1 MDSKSEEKII
11 NDAIEY
17 IKDFFINEYSGHDYW
32 HTIRVYRTAVK
43 LAEKENADLFVVKL
57 AALLHDIDDVKISPL
72 TASGKLNAVMFM
84 SEHGIDQETIDTVC
98 EIIDE
103 NSFKG
108 LDSVVPVTIEGKC
121 VQDADRLDA
130 IGAIG
135 IARAFTY
142 GGSRRRV
149 LYDPGLK
156 PEMEMN
162 EAEYRRH
169 MSTTVNHF
177 YEKLLKL
184 KDMMNTEAAKKLAEH
199 RDQVMREY
207 LDEFMLEW
215 EGNK

>member
-1 MDSKSEEKII
+1 MEEKII
-11 NDAIEY
+11 EDAIEY
-17 IKDFFINEYSGHDYW
+17 IKDFFVNEYSGHDYW
-32 HTIRVYRTAVK
+32 HTMRVYSTAVK
-43 LAEKENADLFVVKL
+43 LAEQENANLFIVKL

-72 TASGKLNAVMFM
+72 TSAGKLNAVVFM
-84 SEHGIDQETIDTVC
+84 TEHGVDKDIIDEVC

-108 LDSVVPVTIEGKC
+108 LDSVVPVSIEGKC

-149 LYDPGLK
+149 LYDPRLK
-156 PEMEMN
+156 PEMDMN

-169 MSTTVNHF
+169 MSTTINHF
-177 YEKLLKL
+177 YEKLFKL
-184 KDMMNTEAAKKLAEH
+184 KDMMNTEAAKRLAEH
-199 RDQVMREY
+199 REQFMRDY

-215 EGNK
+215 DGKR

>member
-17 IKDFFINEYSGHDYW
+17 IKDFFVNEYSGHDYW

-84 SEHGIDQETIDTVC
+84 SEHGIDKDTIDTVC